1 MSHYYPRPVSGLDM
15 PILRRNNCTNTASGI
30 LALLSRCTLPRYTT
44 GVVYSRLEERGYQ
57 MLCLCSCS
65 SWGWACQGPKH
76 VEDSNVTHMFIL
88 KCALKLVEE
97 IILYYDARSKKHQI
111 KFHVNP
117 SNGSQVVEWGR
128 TDRQTGR
135 EAGMTKIIVFFFRN
149 FANASKS
156 RIIYPCLQWIVP
168 AFQRW
173 KTDCFLYPMD
183 NRLFLLYQS
192 VKCVWQNH
200 DSLKVAAAHEYFNL

>member
-65 SWGWACQGPKH
+65 SWRWACQGPKH

-88 KCALKLVEE
+88 KCALKLVLKNIPQKQEFVNLLGPGPSLVIKE
-97 IILYYDARSKKHQI
+97 FTGPRSYKGWETLIYTVLCLQTLVIHCHYFIWKLSLATTSRL
-111 KFHVNP
+111 VNP
-117 SNGSQVVEWGR
+117 IKSVHSSNLPH
-128 TDRQTGR
+128 TL
-135 EAGMTKIIVFFFRN
+135 RN
-149 FANASKS
+149 NSGTQD
-156 RIIYPCLQWIVP
+156 I
-168 AFQRW
+168 
-173 KTDCFLYPMD
+173 
-183 NRLFLLYQS
+183 
-192 VKCVWQNH
+192 
-200 DSLKVAAAHEYFNL
+200 